1 MLYLL
6 KINKGIIP
14 LAIKDNKGSSSLL
27 PENGL
32 KIKGIDQQEIRD
44 WLKFFNIKRALTRR
58 CSLEGLINSCRKN
71 WRVEKQCL
79 HMPLRRHRLRDIPGS
94 PNIADFLS
102 IPRKT
107 FSK

>member
-6 KINKGIIP
+6 KINKGMIP

-32 KIKGIDQQEIRD
+32 KIKGIDQQKIRD
-44 WLKFFNIKRALTRR
+44 WLKFFNIKRALKSH
-58 CSLEGLINSCRKN
+58 CCLGGSISSCRKN
-71 WRVEKQCL
+71 WKMEEQCL
-79 HMPLRRHRLRDIPGS
+79 HMPLTRHCLRDIPGRS
-94 PNIADFLS
+94 NITDFLS